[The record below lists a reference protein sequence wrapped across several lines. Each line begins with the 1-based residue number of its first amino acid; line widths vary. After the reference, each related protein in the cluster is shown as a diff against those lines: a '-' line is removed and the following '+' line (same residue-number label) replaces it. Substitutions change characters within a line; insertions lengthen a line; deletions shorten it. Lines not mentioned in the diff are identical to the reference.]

1 MISFAET
8 VLGVTNAH
16 EQQETAASYAE
27 SVLCV
32 TEASTLMMNINTAM
46 SLYGEAEGESK
57 EGVGTKIKNWFIKLI
72 EKIVYYC
79 KKILGF
85 GETAKAITKENV
97 LETLKINGTDAL
109 LNTTKSKFSEDA
121 KLGKVIDRILAGE
134 YKNTKQFRNDV
145 IAVYNILK
153 DKGGSLEE
161 YVASKTDKKF
171 KVSTPLANAAKDMN
185 GTVDTAIDNISEL
198 IIKLANDRADLGKTK
213 GAKTKEEK
221 ASLQDTLKGM
231 IPPVV
236 SDIVAELKKVFN
248 FESISIEPDTNKI
261 INVKFGMSEH
271 LMSYASD
278 KGITDRL
285 VLKNISMSAEFNTF
299 IKKLAKFI
307 KQLENTTKVINTIS
321 FYTENDVLT
330 PLISALS
337 TLFAGITLIDGNY
350 NMGYD
355 VGVLT
360 LILENAN
367 K

>member
-16 EQQETAASYAE
+16 ESQETAASYAE

-46 SLYGEAEGESK
+46 SLYGEAEGDSK
-57 EGVGTKIKNWFIKLI
+57 EGIGTKVKNWFIKLI

-121 KLGKVIDRILAGE
+121 KLGKVIDRILSGE

-185 GTVDTAIDNISEL
+185 EAVTTALDNIGEL
-198 IIKLANDRADLGKTK
+198 IAKLSKDRLELEKTK

-221 ASLQDTLKGM
+221 DALQNTLKSM

-236 SDIVAELKKVFN
+236 GVIIAKLKKVFN

-271 LMSYASD
+271 PMSYAND
-278 KGITDRL
+278 KDITGRL
-285 VLKNISMSAEFNTF
+285 ALKNVSSLRLQ
-299 IKKLAKFI
+299 KRHL
-307 KQLENTTKVINTIS
+307 
-321 FYTENDVLT
+321 
-330 PLISALS
+330 
-337 TLFAGITLIDGNY
+337 
-350 NMGYD
+350 
-355 VGVLT
+355 
-360 LILENAN
+360 
-367 K
+367 